1 MSRERHVVRSH
12 PRHPLPPRPASDALG
27 VWGDQLCHACT
38 PLALTLGARFSSS
51 SSFPL
56 SLWLSPP
63 PSSQAETD
71 IYHVV
76 AEQLAAIALV
86 QDAIDAA
93 DGVFYLH
100 LTARNAFIDQWI
112 AILLPGLPK
121 YLRQL
126 RHHFGRRLLLYNA
139 HPHPHAR
146 RGTRSANFPCV
157 LDAVGACK
165 SNPTPYPYSR
175 LIFTPSFHRSW
186 SAGPWRRGSCWHR
199 SKRAE
204 TRPRRKCVGCAR
216 GSWLRSARRRP
227 ATRTSNGRRA

>member
-1 MSRERHVVRSH
+1 MTASNTRRLRTATWACFPTFPGGVVSAKGDIYARDGDRCIAAQNGACFFHEPFKKGSQAE
-12 PRHPLPPRPASDALG
+12 LSMVGIQWIDG
-27 VWGDQLCHACT
+27 VVVTVAV
-38 PLALTLGARFSSS
+38 A
-51 SSFPL
+51 
-56 SLWLSPP
+56 
-63 PSSQAETD
+63 QAETD

-121 YLRQL
+121 
-126 RHHFGRRLLLYNA
+126 
-139 HPHPHAR
+139 
-146 RGTRSANFPCV
+146 
-157 LDAVGACK
+157 
-165 SNPTPYPYSR
+165 
-175 LIFTPSFHRSW
+175 SW